1 MLQDNRIKISN
12 DKTCSWINDLEA
24 RSTYKSLSKNEECD
38 WLIVGA
44 GYTGL
49 SAARKLYELHPNQKI
64 IIVDAQFAGE
74 GASGRNSGYLVD
86 TTLNDG
92 FTSNKEIYNYK
103 KKTDI
108 YQLGIDT
115 IKKFIKEYQ
124 VDCDWN
130 ETGKYFASSN
140 HKDKKKLINFGNTLS
155 KLGFEYDLLYKE
167 ELNKKLGT
175 NFYNLA
181 LYTKGGIL
189 LHPGKLVRS
198 MIDVLSDNIVL
209 YEQSQLLRWKK
220 SMDSI
225 YCKFKNNTIR
235 TKKIIFCANGFLKSL
250 GIKKN
255 YNFPLTLTAS
265 MTRPLTTGE
274 FKSIGEPNEWGV
286 LPVRPM
292 GATVRMT
299 KDKRILIRNTAEVHN
314 PFKMSNDELKRRA
327 LSQALGVKKRFPT
340 LPNGII
346 ENSWSGVVSRTRNSS
361 QIFEK
366 IEENMFV
373 AGCYNGSGIGVG
385 TLFGEQIAIKASGE
399 NSREINMIEDINK
412 PTWLPPEAFLNIGVK
427 ARLIYERFRSRLE
440 I

>member
-1 MLQDNRIKISN
+1 MNIVNDNS
-12 DKTCSWINDLEA
+12 CSWINDLDQ
-24 RSTYKSLSKNEECD
+24 RSNIKILNENRSCD

-49 SAARKLYELHPNQKI
+49 SAARKLSELHPNKRI
-64 IIVDAQFAGE
+64 IIIDAQFAGE

-92 FTSNKEIYNYK
+92 FTSNKELSNYK

-108 YQLGIDT
+108 YQLGIEVV
-115 IKKFIKEYQ
+115 KKFIKGYQ

-130 ETGKYFASSN
+130 EAGKYFASSN
-140 HKDKKKLINFGNTLS
+140 NKDQKILTNFGETLS
-155 KLGFEYDLLYKE
+155 QLGFEYNLLNKK
-167 ELNKKLGT
+167 ELNKRLGT
-175 NFYNLA
+175 NFYNLG

-198 MIDVLSDNIVL
+198 MIDTLAENVDLL
-209 YEQSQLLRWKK
+209 EQSQLLEWKK
-220 SMDSI
+220 RTNSVC
-225 YCKFKNNTIR
+225 CKFKKYEII
-235 TKKIIFCANGFLKSL
+235 TKNIIFCTNGFLKSL
-250 GIKKN
+250 GIKMN

-265 MTRPLTTGE
+265 MTRQLNNKE
-274 FKSIGEPNEWGV
+274 FKSIGEPKEWGV

-314 PFKMSNDELKRRA
+314 PFKMNNGELKKRS
-327 LSQALGVKKRFPT
+327 LNQKIGIKKRFPT
-340 LPNGII
+340 LPDDII
-346 ENSWSGVVSRTRNSS
+346 ESSWSGIVSRTRNSS

-366 IEENMFV
+366 IDNNVFA

-385 TLFGEQIAIKASGE
+385 TLFGEQIAIKASNE
-399 NSREINMIEDINK
+399 NSNEIHIIERRSK
-412 PTWLPPEAFLNIGVK
+412 PTWLPPQPFLNIGIQS
-427 ARLIYERFRSRLE
+427 RLLYERFRSKLDL
-440 I
+440 